1 MTKILFLHGIGA
13 GADSYLRLHP
23 LVPDSEALNLPGFG
37 DEPADPPLSFPKLA
51 DWCAAKIDSEAGG
64 QAILFGHSFGGMLA
78 LETALTHPDKVRG
91 LVLCG
96 ATPAFGGKDP
106 SFAEQFLAAR
116 LGPLDRGATMEDLA
130 RESAVSMVAPDTP
143 DKVIRLFAD
152 GMARVPEAVYRDVV
166 RCLTTFD
173 RRDDLARVAHP
184 TLCIAGTQDKAA
196 PAKTVAKMAERLPKG
211 EYREHDC
218 GHLIPLEAPEAVAD
232 DLAAFRNRIPE
243 PKP

>member
-37 DEPADPPLSFPKLA
+37 EEPADPPLSFPKLA
-51 DWCAAKIDSEAGG
+51 DWCAAKIDAEAGG
-64 QAILFGHSFGGMLA
+64 EAILFGHSFGGMLA
-78 LETALTHPDKVRG
+78 LETALTHPGKVRA

-96 ATPAFGGKDP
+96 ATPAFGGRDP
-106 SFAEQFLAAR
+106 SFAEQFLEGR

-143 DKVIRLFAD
+143 DEVIRLFAD
-152 GMARVPEAVYRDVV
+152 GMAHTPEAVYRDVV

-173 RRDDLARVAHP
+173 RRDDLGKVTQPA
-184 TLCIAGTQDKAA
+184 LCLAGTHDKAA

-211 EYREHDC
+211 AYRELDV
-218 GHLIPLEAPEAVAD
+218 GHLIPLEAPEAVAA
-232 DLAAFRNRIPE
+232 DLAAFRARLEETP
-243 PKP
+243 